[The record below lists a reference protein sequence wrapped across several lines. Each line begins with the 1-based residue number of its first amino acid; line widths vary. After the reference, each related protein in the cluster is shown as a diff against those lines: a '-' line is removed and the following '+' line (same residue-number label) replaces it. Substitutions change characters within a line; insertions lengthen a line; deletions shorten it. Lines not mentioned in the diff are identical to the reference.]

1 MDEEIRNQIKSGIQ
15 KKSKASYS
23 IDVNV
28 LNEFDKLCTAKKYKK
43 SQIVENLVKMFI
55 EQEKSLFGMN
65 SINK

>member
-23 IDVNV
+23 IDLDV

-43 SQIVENLVKMFI
+43 SQVVENLIKMFI

>member
-23 IDVNV
+23 IDLSV
-28 LNEFDKLCTAKKYKK
+28 LKEFDKLCTAKKYKK
-43 SQIVENLVKMFI
+43 SQIVENLIKIFN

-65 SINK
+65 NINK